1 MRKSNFITLALLIL
15 AVTVTA
21 VFSLHGCSGKKEDN
35 TIQDTQPVTVSQTE
49 STTAEPTTAPSTS
62 EPSQQSADPN
72 ALSKALFIGDSRTV
86 GLREYAG
93 LDNADFFATV
103 GMSVFNAQKD
113 RISVPKVGKV
123 TLNELLSNKKYDKI
137 YVMLGINELG
147 YSFDSITSK
156 YGELINFIKEKQ
168 PNATIIVQANL
179 HVSKSRSDS
188 DKVINN
194 TAINRLNSE
203 LSKLADGKKVYYIDA
218 NPVFDDADGNLS
230 ADKTQDNA
238 HLLAKYYAQW
248 GEWICRKT
256 SEIIK
261 GE

>member
-1 MRKSNFITLALLIL
+1 M
-15 AVTVTA
+15 
-21 VFSLHGCSGKKEDN
+21 
-35 TIQDTQPVTVSQTE
+35 
-49 STTAEPTTAPSTS
+49 
-62 EPSQQSADPN
+62 
-72 ALSKALFIGDSRTV
+72 
-86 GLREYAG
+86 EYAG

-156 YGELINFIKEKQ
+156 YGELISFIKEKQ

-203 LSKLADGKKVYYIDA
+203 LSKLADGKKVFYIDA